1 MVRSARRVVSE
12 SNDKTSPCVSEGVVD
27 LALHKRVALSLPQ
40 PDLGQLGADVGHV
53 GGVPQGSPLVDV
65 DHALGRVLGFVE
77 DVVDPVVDAGFV
89 PGAQRIF
96 SLRLVTSVVKY
107 STYRLQC
114 HRI

>member
-1 MVRSARRVVSE
+1 MVGSARRVVSE

-40 PDLGQLGADVGHV
+40 PDLGQLGANVGHV

-77 DVVDPVVDAGFV
+77 DVVDPIVDAGLV
-89 PGAQRIF
+89 PDPECF
-96 SLRLVTSVVKY
+96 LL
-107 STYRLQC
+107 TYYYWVYEC
-114 HRI
+114 INHVHFW